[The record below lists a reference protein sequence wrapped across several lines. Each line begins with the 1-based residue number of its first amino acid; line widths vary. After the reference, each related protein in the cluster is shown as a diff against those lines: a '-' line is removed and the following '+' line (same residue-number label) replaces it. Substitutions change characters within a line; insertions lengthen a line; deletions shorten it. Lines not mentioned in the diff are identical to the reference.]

1 MKKLFCLSLALFLA
15 LSLWAE
21 ENPPKKYSLQASG
34 VDALSNLAYLFI
46 DDDAATCAF
55 NANFTFMYALT
66 KEFSLGAGCE
76 FYFENY
82 LNSFKQNSDG
92 RYDQDYDQY
101 FTFLLRPEFFYFPFK
116 NYLKGFYLS
125 AYPKIGFSTINYS
138 QGFKGFFDIGLG
150 TSCGWQHITKSGFTL
165 NACMGAGRT
174 WKFSSSSSLASSTDF
189 HLFGLPFD
197 LYMDCSLGWSF

>member
-1 MKKLFCLSLALFLA
+1 MKKFFSLCLALFIALA
-15 LSLWAE
+15 LFAE
-21 ENPPKKYSLQASG
+21 ENSPKKYSIQASG
-34 VDALSNLAYLFI
+34 VDALSDLAYLFI
-46 DDDAATCAF
+46 DDDPATYAF

-66 KEFSLGAGCE
+66 KEFAFGGGCE

-82 LNSFKQNSDG
+82 LNSFKQDSNG

-116 NYLKGFYLS
+116 NYLEGLYLS
-125 AYPKIGFSTINYS
+125 AYPKIGFSSVNYS
-138 QGFKGFFDIGLG
+138 EGFKGFFNIGLG
-150 TSCGWQHITKSGFTL
+150 SSIGFQHIIKSGFTL

-174 WKFSSSSSLASSTDF
+174 WKLSSSSIASSTDF

-197 LYMDCSLGWSF
+197 LYMDCSLGWTF